1 MAVVAFSAPGEDAPV
16 GEGVVALHA
25 TGEDAPVGAGVVALY
40 AAGEDA
46 AVGAG
51 VAPLC
56 SGMHVV
62 CCMSQ
67 DIGVSGITGRE
78 GLVRGPGAADKG
90 MVPEGSGMAH
100 LLTLPLQLLAS
111 GEMKL

>member
-1 MAVVAFSAPGEDAPV
+1 MVPLYVAVGA
-16 GEGVVALHA
+16 GVVALHA
-25 TGEDAPVGAGVVALY
+25 AGEDAAVGAGVVALY

-78 GLVRGPGAADKG
+78 GLVRPIRVWYLRAAG
-90 MVPEGSGMAH
+90 WR
-100 LLTLPLQLLAS
+100 TC
-111 GEMKL
+111 